1 MTERQKN
8 KFENFFEALKRLN
21 EMNVAY
27 KKAKDSEYEDMA
39 RDALI
44 QRFEFTFELAWKS
57 LKEFL
62 IYSGYVEATA
72 PRSVLELAYREGF
85 ISNEAVWIAMM
96 NDRNLTS
103 HVYKEEQA
111 KEIAQNISL
120 KYCKEL
126 SSLKQLFA

>member
-1 MTERQKN
+1 MTERLKN
-8 KFENFFEALKRLN
+8 KYDNFSDALKRLN

-27 KKAKDSEYEDMA
+27 KKNKGGEYEEMA

-44 QRFEFTFELAWKS
+44 QRFEFTYELAWKS

-62 IYSGYVEATA
+62 IFSGYADVTS
-72 PRSVLELAYREGF
+72 PRSVLETAYREGF
-85 ISNEAVWIAMM
+85 INNESVWLGML
-96 NDRNLTS
+96 NDRNVTA

-111 KEIAQNISL
+111 TEIAENISL

-126 SSLKQLFA
+126 SALKKLFE

>member
-8 KFENFFEALKRLN
+8 KYENFFEALKRLN

-27 KKAKDSEYEDMA
+27 KKAKGGEYEDMA

-62 IYSGYVEATA
+62 IYSGYIEATT
-72 PRSVLELAYREGF
+72 PRSILELAYREGF
-85 ISNEAVWIAMM
+85 IDNEAVWVAMM
-96 NDRNLTS
+96 TDRNLTS

-111 KEIAQNISL
+111 EEIAQNISL

-126 SSLKQLFA
+126 SALKQLFN